1 MIKNRLISFFLVST
15 LFANLS
21 CASFA
26 MNDEDKN
33 EKTVSFKR
41 VSNKKSEI
49 EQIVHKIVTN
59 EGQKKGLGKGGIYTN
74 SQKDGELIT
83 ASEFDKEGNEK
94 SRKQTIRIIEKETV
108 FCSFTSML
116 VSAVLIG
123 GPIILYNIFKN

>member
-1 MIKNRLISFFLVST
+1 
-15 LFANLS
+15 
-21 CASFA
+21 